1 MGVKFSRESL
11 AGSMDYYRITKA
23 MLVTSHS
30 GIVRGKS
37 GQAPV
42 LGARVAMGRPTFQS
56 GLAIAELAVVG
67 FVLALVLAGVTT
79 YGVRFYQKNTLTKAI
94 QDASRYYAMHCASDG
109 HGTKYTGAYGGALA
123 ILTANMAGLKVMQG
137 GSPTTPDIEYVAPLT
152 TVEGYTSDLATS
164 CGTQADSCDS
174 TCIYIKFTAP
184 KAGTSFLFSN
194 GWSIDQPIS
203 AVNRIMR

>member
-1 MGVKFSRESL
+1 
-11 AGSMDYYRITKA
+11 
-23 MLVTSHS
+23 MLVLMRNDS
-30 GIVRGKS
+30 
-37 GQAPV
+37 APDKAGYPPAGGPPGS
-42 LGARVAMGRPTFQS
+42 LSRPFFQS
-56 GLAIAELAVVG
+56 GLAIVELAVVG

-94 QDASRYYAMHCASDG
+94 QDASRYYATHCATDG

-123 ILTANMAGLKVMQG
+123 ILTANIAGLKVMQG

-152 TVEGYTSDLATS
+152 TVEGYSSDLATS

-174 TCIYIKFTAP
+174 TCVYIKFSAP
-184 KAGTSFLFSN
+184 KAGKSFLFSN
-194 GWSIDQPIS
+194 GWSINQPIS